1 MKKIYNTASAFP
13 KYVTN
18 SESIRL
24 IDIEKYSPL
33 ANFIKH
39 FSVEFISKDEK
50 KSKNKNVGFLTH
62 ILSKVIHRGSP
73 TFTPYLLE
81 KALTKHLEKLNLS
94 FEDLEKLTNNKEIG
108 FVYKDLVQWKKYANN
123 ALHKYVFNPFSNDH
137 AELMLN
143 QPYVDLKSIIVG
155 DSEDELYKQIGNKF
169 DRNFQLLF
177 LRQVSF
183 DNLIDD
189 PIELL
194 MILIKVE

>member
-18 SESIRL
+18 SESKRL

-33 ANFIKH
+33 ANFIKN
-39 FSVEFISKDEK
+39 FSVEFISKDERRE
-50 KSKNKNVGFLTH
+50 NKNVGFLTH

-73 TFTPYLLE
+73 TFTLFYL
-81 KALTKHLEKLNLS
+81 KKLTKHLEKLNLS

-108 FVYKDLVQWKKYANN
+108 FVYKDLVQWNEMQNN

-143 QPYVDLKSIIVG
+143 QLVC
-155 DSEDELYKQIGNKF
+155 
-169 DRNFQLLF
+169 
-177 LRQVSF
+177 
-183 DNLIDD
+183 
-189 PIELL
+189 
-194 MILIKVE
+194 